1 MFKQTFLGD
10 LQQNVLTLMLP
21 CLGVQASGSLIAQ
34 ELVETNSWHQG
45 SAANTSL
52 SSAFCGHYKMW
63 DYSAG
68 GCCQPVVVCRKQR
81 VN

>member
-1 MFKQTFLGD
+1 MAPGGFAE
-10 LQQNVLTLMLP
+10 NILTLMLP

-34 ELVETNSWHQG
+34 ELAETNTWG
-45 SAANTSL
+45 SETNMILTSA
-52 SSAFCGHYKMW
+52 SCGYYKMW
-63 DYSAG
+63 NYCAG